1 MVKEDKELNSGNSH
15 QEDTLSHSEFGFVY
29 EFFIS
34 EQESG
39 TIEKAAA
46 REQPRERNESELKFG
61 DQSTTFFLPDFF
73 TDET

>member
-34 EQESG
+34 EHESG
-39 TIEKAAA
+39 SIEKAAA
-46 REQPRERNESELKFG
+46 REQPQERNESELKFS
-61 DQSTTFFLPDFF
+61 DQSAIFFLPDCF